1 MEIFESVAWVASGFV
16 PTLLL
21 LEVYERIGRIKVLGK
36 KRVEPVGASRG
47 ISRYQDRDMICP

>member
-21 LEVYERIGRIKVLGK
+21 LEVYERMGRRKAIGK
-36 KRVEPVGASRG
+36 KRVEEAV
-47 ISRYQDRDMICP
+47 ISLAATKMET

>member
-21 LEVYERIGRIKVLGK
+21 LEVYERMGRRKVIGK
-36 KRVEPVGASRG
+36 KRVEPA
-47 ISRYQDRDMICP
+47 ISLAATKIET

>member
-21 LEVYERIGRIKVLGK
+21 LEVYERMSRRKVLDK
-36 KRVEPVGASRG
+36 KKSRRSSNI
-47 ISRYQDRDMICP
+47 ISGYQDRDMICP

>member
-21 LEVYERIGRIKVLGK
+21 LEVYERMGRRKVLGIK
-36 KRVEPVGASRG
+36 KRVEAV
-47 ISRYQDRDMICP
+47 ISLAATKDRDKICP

>member
-21 LEVYERIGRIKVLGK
+21 LEVYERMGRRKVIGK
-36 KRVEPVGASRG
+36 KSVEEAANKK
-47 ISRYQDRDMICP
+47 DMICP

>member
-21 LEVYERIGRIKVLGK
+21 LDVYERMGRRKVMGK
-36 KRVEPVGASRG
+36 KRVEEPV
-47 ISRYQDRDMICP
+47 ISLAATKLET

>member
-21 LEVYERIGRIKVLGK
+21 LEVYERMGRRKVMGK
-36 KRVEPVGASRG
+36 KRVEEAATNIES
-47 ISRYQDRDMICP
+47 

>member
-21 LEVYERIGRIKVLGK
+21 LEVYERIGRRKVTDK
-36 KRVEPVGASRG
+36 KRVEEPV
-47 ISRYQDRDMICP
+47 ISLAATKIET

>member
-21 LEVYERIGRIKVLGK
+21 LEVYERMGRRKVIGK
-36 KRVEPVGASRG
+36 KRAEAV
-47 ISRYQDRDMICP
+47 ISLAATKIET

>member
-21 LEVYERIGRIKVLGK
+21 LEVYERMGRRKVLGK
-36 KRVEPVGASRG
+36 KKSRSSNIVSG
-47 ISRYQDRDMICP
+47 YQDGEKICP

>member
-21 LEVYERIGRIKVLGK
+21 LEVYERMGRRKVLD
-36 KRVEPVGASRG
+36 KRVGEAV
-47 ISRYQDRDMICP
+47 ISLAATKIET

>member
-21 LEVYERIGRIKVLGK
+21 LEVYERIGRRKVIGK
-36 KRVEPVGASRG
+36 KKSRTSNI